1 MDEPMVSA
9 AARFCRICGPGPI
22 LLALQVVALL
32 AVGLAAGFFH
42 YRVGLLL
49 EPVDDA
55 CGGPDAAARIQVAEQ
70 LLARSTALAPWQPLQ
85 WIPMAGVVLALLGA
99 MSISVYRLGRLSGR
113 LRRANRVLMML
124 HGALLVLAVRALH
137 LYDMAWTS
145 VAKLAP
151 TTCLMELGSLPLAQ
165 AQEAVFEILTH
176 EHAPLLGNPDDL
188 ALVLVAVMLMAMAAG
203 FMLWRAI
210 VREREVQS
218 PSP

>member
-1 MDEPMVSA
+1 
-9 AARFCRICGPGPI
+9 
-22 LLALQVVALL
+22 
-32 AVGLAAGFFH
+32 
-42 YRVGLLL
+42 
-49 EPVDDA
+49 
-55 CGGPDAAARIQVAEQ
+55 
-70 LLARSTALAPWQPLQ
+70 
-85 WIPMAGVVLALLGA
+85 MAGVVLALLGA

-188 ALVLVAVMLMAMAAG
+188 A
-203 FMLWRAI
+203 WCWS
-210 VREREVQS
+210 Q
-218 PSP
+218 

>member
-1 MDEPMVSA
+1 MVSA
-9 AARFCRICGPGPI
+9 ATRFCRICGPGPI

-32 AVGLAAGFFH
+32 AVALAVGFFH

-55 CGGPDAAARIQVAEQ
+55 CGGPDPVARMQVAEQ

-99 MSISVYRLGRLSGR
+99 MSISVYRLGRLSER
-113 LRRANRVLMML
+113 LRRANWGLMAL
-124 HGALLVLAVRALH
+124 HAAILALALRALH
-137 LYDMAWTS
+137 MYDLAWTG
-145 VAKLAP
+145 VAKLSPAA
-151 TTCLMELGSLPLAQ
+151 CLVELGEQGRLPLAQ
-165 AQEAVFEILTH
+165 AQQVVFEILTH
-176 EHAPLLGNPDDL
+176 EHAPLLRNPDDL
-188 ALVLVAVMLMAMAAG
+188 ALVLVALMLMAMAAG

-210 VREREVQS
+210 VRERQVPS

>member
-151 TTCLMELGSLPLAQ
+151 TTCLMELGEQGSLPLAQ
-165 AQEAVFEILTH
+165 AQEVVFEILTH
-176 EHAPLLGNPDDL
+176 EHAPLLRNPDDL
-188 ALVLVAVMLMAMAAG
+188 ALVLVAG

>member
-1 MDEPMVSA
+1 MVSA

-22 LLALQVVALL
+22 LLAL
-32 AVGLAAGFFH
+32 GLAAGFFH

-151 TTCLMELGSLPLAQ
+151 TTCLMELGEQGSLPLAQ
-165 AQEAVFEILTH
+165 AQEVVFEILTH
-176 EHAPLLGNPDDL
+176 EHAPLLRNPDDL